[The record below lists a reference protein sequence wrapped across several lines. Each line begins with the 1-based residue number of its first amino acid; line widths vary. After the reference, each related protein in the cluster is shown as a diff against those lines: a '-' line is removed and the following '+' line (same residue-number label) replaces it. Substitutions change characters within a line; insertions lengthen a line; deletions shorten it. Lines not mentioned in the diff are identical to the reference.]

1 MKEKRDCKI
10 IQDLLPNYIE
20 KLTKEETNHFIEEHL
35 KECTECKHI
44 FENMQKEL
52 NVNTEKRDA
61 REVTYMKKFSS
72 KMKVLKFIIL
82 ALIIIY
88 VVIIGRRIVIMT
100 TLSEKAKENQTCNNY
115 YAKLYSYQ
123 GDTLTI
129 TESYNKGEDY
139 LTTMTRIVNN
149 NQIQKIIDYKKG
161 DERITLTEVDGKKY
175 MQDSEKILG
184 GQIRPVTYVSNGLL
198 ANMQYAF
205 IIGIDKTYCNGKEC
219 YIIKGNSYE
228 RYIDKETGLAVR
240 EIDKSNKEITRQTDI
255 VVDYKYEFNTVK
267 DSDITKPDTTGYVK
281 MIIE

>member
-20 KLTKEETNHFIEEHL
+20 KLTNEETNHFIEEHL
-35 KECTECKHI
+35 KECTECQHI

-52 NVNTEKRDA
+52 KVNTTGRDK
-61 REVTYMKKFSS
+61 REVQYMKKFSS
-72 KMKVLKFIIL
+72 KMKLLKFIIL

-88 VVIIGRRIVIMT
+88 LIIVGGRTFIMT
-100 TLSEKAKENQTCNNY
+100 SLSEKAKENQTYNNY

-139 LTTMTRIVNN
+139 LTTMTRVVNN
-149 NQIQKIIDYKKG
+149 NQIQKIIHYKKG
-161 DERITLTEVDGKKY
+161 NEQITLTESDGKRY

-184 GQIRPVTYVSNGLL
+184 GQIRPVTYVSDGLL

-219 YIIKGNSYE
+219 YIIKGDSYE

-240 EIDKSNKEITRQTDI
+240 EIDKSNKKITRQTDI

-267 DSDITKPDTTGYVK
+267 DSDITKPDTTGY
-281 MIIE
+281 IENNK